1 MADEIEEYKQFILS
15 ADARALIKQLRTE
28 VKNPLVS
35 AENLVNVLIMMQ
47 NPSDTIQQKI
57 EDGELNAQDML
68 VQVRELMNQVFDM
81 VDFYHTTLSEGE

>member
-15 ADARALIKQLRTE
+15 ADAQALIKQLRTE

-47 NPSDTIQQKI
+47 QPSDSIQQKI
-57 EDGELNAQDML
+57 DDGELNAQEML
-68 VQVRELMNQVFDM
+68 EQVRDFMNQVFDM
-81 VDFYHTTLSEGE
+81 VDFYHTTLSEGL